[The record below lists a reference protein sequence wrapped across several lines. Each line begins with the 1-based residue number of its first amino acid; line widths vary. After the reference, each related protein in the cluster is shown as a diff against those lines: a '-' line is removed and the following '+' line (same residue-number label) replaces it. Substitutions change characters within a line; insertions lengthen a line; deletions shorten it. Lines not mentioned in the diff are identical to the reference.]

1 MGAKANELGR
11 IFFKEGNYFIIFL
24 SLQIINFMKIQE
36 KKQDKTGHEFNQN
49 YRKKKDNGLG
59 AKANELVRKKK
70 LREKVF

>member
-11 IFFKEGNYFIIFL
+11 IFFKEGNFFIIFL

-49 YRKKKDNGLG
+49 YRKKKKDKGLG
-59 AKANELVRKKK
+59 AKANELVRKKN
-70 LREKVF
+70 